1 MNHRSL
7 MRKMCLVFAL
17 LLSVSLASVTA
28 QCMDGV
34 ENETRTA
41 KGMIMMNDDAC
52 MHGSVWSNSLGCII
66 PHQMHATTGY

>member
-7 MRKMCLVFAL
+7 MRKMCLVLAL

-34 ENETRTA
+34 ENETRAA
-41 KGMIMMNDDAC
+41 KGMIMMMHAC
-52 MHGSVWSNSLGCII
+52 MDLCG
-66 PHQMHATTGY
+66 QTA